1 MKNYQKPEA
10 EILLFSRQ
18 VVRMMHIETDNDRN
32 PGEDLDGNGDN
43 NGERVTG

>member
-18 VVRMMHIETDNDRN
+18 VVRMMGVETDNEN
-32 PGEDLDGNGDN
+32 KPGEDLDGDN